1 MERMAKSEKS
11 EKKKKM
17 VTLDPLADFID
28 TPSVRAK
35 VRRELAPIA
44 IETYRHLMLNAQDEK
59 IRKSAAD
66 AVMEIEGSK
75 SGKALSAP
83 GAASFQVSGDFLKIA
98 MPAVAR
104 VAAARAPQEAEDVIF
119 KIPSKES

>member
-1 MERMAKSEKS
+1 M
-11 EKKKKM
+11 
-17 VTLDPLADFID
+17 ADFLD

-44 IETYRHLMLNAQDEK
+44 LETYRYLMVNAQDEK
-59 IRKSAAD
+59 LKKAAAD

-75 SGKALSAP
+75 SGKALAAP
-83 GAASFQVSGDFLKIA
+83 GSASFQVSGDFLKIA

-104 VAAARAPQEAEDVIF
+104 IAAARTSGPGEITDE
-119 KIPSKES
+119 ET